1 MRKKLSKLISFLL
14 ALSMVIGIL
23 PTMAYAEETG
33 KKVFNEIYITTNDS
47 AWTLYQVGKDAKAA
61 ERQFFYEVMGVGEAY
76 KDMYRIN
83 TGNSSLR
90 YIDGT
95 GYNVTKDG
103 DVIEEGRHY
112 IYRICVQSK
121 DNYGFDSNKD
131 NMTVYLNGT
140 KVKPVYMQYREYW
153 GAYVIE
159 IDVPYSP
166 AARPEMIEIKYFSLD
181 IGEVRIGQ
189 TSATSIENN
198 NETFKISK
206 LEWTCDKEPEFKAGD
221 VFKEDSTYT
230 LALTLTPN
238 KGYAF
243 SVDEATNKYNGT
255 YSSRNTNYDS
265 RNDRMDGSN
274 LILKYTF
281 KTVTTI
287 KDIYLKTDYSAWS
300 KYKIGANGGEASA
313 QFSNK
318 VSGVEQN
325 DMYYLD
331 TGNTCLAYIKY
342 EDDIWA
348 VTDDDVIS
356 QGIQYVMCFNLYG
369 KKGYSF
375 DNNASNMNVYLNGT
389 KVTPRELYY
398 NEYCGSYR
406 VFIDVPF
413 NPAEETVLT
422 GWQKADGKWYYYDKT
437 GVKQFSKWI
446 GGNYYVK
453 ADGTMAISE
462 FVDKGNYYVG
472 KDGKWDKG
480 TKWLKSGDKWYYI
493 VSGKVQ
499 KSKWMQIGK
508 KWYHFNKDGIM
519 EKSKWIGGNYYV
531 KADGTMAISE
541 FVDKGN
547 YYVGKDGKW
556 DKGTKWLK
564 SGDKWYYIVSGK
576 VQKSKW
582 VQISKK
588 WYHFDKDGIME
599 TSKWIDG
606 KYYVKADGTMAIS
619 EWVDAGK
626 YYVGADGKWIKGY
639 KK

>member
-23 PTMAYAEETG
+23 PAMAYAEETG

-47 AWTLYQVGKDAKAA
+47 AWTLYQVGRDANAA
-61 ERQFFYEVMGVGEAY
+61 ESQLVYEVAGVGEAY
-76 KDMYRIN
+76 KDMYEIDAAN
-83 TGNSSLR
+83 TRLK
-90 YIDGT
+90 YVDGT
-95 GYNVTKDG
+95 GYKYTKEG
-103 DVIEEGRHY
+103 DLIEDGRHY
-112 IYRICVQSK
+112 IYDFCIWPGSNC
-121 DNYGFDSNKD
+121 GFDSDKD

-140 KVKPVYMQYREYW
+140 KVTPIDMRYNEYW
-153 GAYVIE
+153 GNYHID

-166 AARPEMIEIKYFSLD
+166 AARPEMIDITYFALD
-181 IGEVRIGQ
+181 IGKVRIGE

-198 NETFKISK
+198 NQTFKISK

-243 SVDEATNKYNGT
+243 SVDETTNKYNGA
-255 YSSRNTNYDS
+255 YSSGNTNYDS
-265 RNDRMDGSN
+265 INNRMDGSN

-300 KYKIGANGGEASA
+300 KYKIGANGGEAGD
-313 QFSNK
+313 QFSDK

-331 TGNTCLAYIKY
+331 TGNSYLCYIKY
-342 EDDIWA
+342 EDNIWA
-348 VTDDDVIS
+348 VRDDDVIS
-356 QGIQYVMCFNLYG
+356 KDIQYVMCFNV
-369 KKGYSF
+369 KVEQGYAF
-375 DNNASNMNVYLNGT
+375 DSNASNMNVYLNGT
-389 KVTPRELYY
+389 KVTPRELNY
-398 NEYCGSYR
+398 NEYWGSYR
-406 VFIDVPF
+406 VYIDVPF

-422 GWQKADGKWYYYDKT
+422 GWQKVDGKWYYYDKT

-462 FVDKGNYYVG
+462 FVDN
-472 KDGKWDKG
+472 
-480 TKWLKSGDKWYYI
+480 
-493 VSGKVQ
+493 
-499 KSKWMQIGK
+499 
-508 KWYHFNKDGIM
+508 
-519 EKSKWIGGNYYV
+519 
-531 KADGTMAISE
+531 
-541 FVDKGN
+541 GN

-599 TSKWIDG
+599 TSKWIGG

>member
-23 PTMAYAEETG
+23 PAMAYAEETG

-61 ERQFFYEVMGVGEAY
+61 ERQLSFEVMGVGEAY
-76 KDMYRIN
+76 KDMYEIDPYN
-83 TGNSSLR
+83 TDLR
-90 YIDGT
+90 YVDGT

-112 IYRICVQSK
+112 IYRISVNPK

-131 NMTVYLNGT
+131 NMTVYLNGIN
-140 KVKPVYMQYREYW
+140 VKPRYMRYNEYW
-153 GAYVIE
+153 GLYVIE
-159 IDVPYSP
+159 IY
-166 AARPEMIEIKYFSLD
+166 
-181 IGEVRIGQ
+181 
-189 TSATSIENN
+189 
-198 NETFKISK
+198 
-206 LEWTCDKEPEFKAGD
+206 
-221 VFKEDSTYT
+221 
-230 LALTLTPN
+230 
-238 KGYAF
+238 
-243 SVDEATNKYNGT
+243 
-255 YSSRNTNYDS
+255 
-265 RNDRMDGSN
+265 
-274 LILKYTF
+274 
-281 KTVTTI
+281 
-287 KDIYLKTDYSAWS
+287 
-300 KYKIGANGGEASA
+300 
-313 QFSNK
+313 
-318 VSGVEQN
+318 
-325 DMYYLD
+325 
-331 TGNTCLAYIKY
+331 
-342 EDDIWA
+342 
-348 VTDDDVIS
+348 
-356 QGIQYVMCFNLYG
+356 
-369 KKGYSF
+369 
-375 DNNASNMNVYLNGT
+375 
-389 KVTPRELYY
+389 
-398 NEYCGSYR
+398 
-406 VFIDVPF
+406 VPF

-422 GWQKADGKWYYYDKT
+422 GWQKVDGKWYYYDKT

-462 FVDKGNYYVG
+462 FVDNGNYYVG

-519 EKSKWIGGNYYV
+519 ETSKWIGGNYYV

-541 FVDKGN
+541 FVDNGN

-599 TSKWIDG
+599 TSKWIG
-606 KYYVKADGTMAIS
+606 GNYYVKADGTMAIS

>member
-23 PTMAYAEETG
+23 PAMAYAEETG
-33 KKVFNEIYITTNDS
+33 KKVLNEIYITTNDS
-47 AWTLYQVGKDAKAA
+47 AWTLYQVGREAKAA
-61 ERQFFYEVMGVGEAY
+61 ERQLFYEVMGVGEAY
-76 KDMYRIN
+76 KDMYEIDTGN
-83 TGNSSLR
+83 TGLG
-90 YIDGT
+90 YVDGT
-95 GYNVTKDG
+95 RFKFTQDG

-112 IYRICVQSK
+112 RYRICVKPK
-121 DNYGFDSNKD
+121 DNYGFDSDKD

-140 KVKPVYMQYREYW
+140 KVTPSDMSYNEYW
-153 GAYVIE
+153 GLYYIE

-166 AARPEMIEIKYFSLD
+166 AARPEMIEIKYFSFD
-181 IGEVRIGQ
+181 IGKVWIGQ

-198 NETFKISK
+198 NQTFKISK

-255 YSSRNTNYDS
+255 YSSQNTNYDS
-265 RNDRMDGSN
+265 SNNRMDGSN
-274 LILKYTF
+274 LIIEYTF

-300 KYKIGANGGEASA
+300 KYKIGANGGEASN

-331 TGNTCLAYIKY
+331 TGNTYLCYIKY
-342 EDDIWA
+342 EDSIWA
-348 VTDDDVIS
+348 VSYDDVIS
-356 QGIQYVMCFNLYG
+356 KDIQYVMCFHVKVENG
-369 KKGYSF
+369 CAF
-375 DNNASNMNVYLNGT
+375 DSNASNMNVYLNGT

-398 NEYCGSYR
+398 NEYWGSYR
-406 VFIDVPF
+406 VCIDVPF

-462 FVDKGNYYVG
+462 FVDN
-472 KDGKWDKG
+472 
-480 TKWLKSGDKWYYI
+480 
-493 VSGKVQ
+493 
-499 KSKWMQIGK
+499 
-508 KWYHFNKDGIM
+508 
-519 EKSKWIGGNYYV
+519 
-531 KADGTMAISE
+531 
-541 FVDKGN
+541 GN

-599 TSKWIDG
+599 TSKWIGG

>member
-1 MRKKLSKLISFLL
+1 MRKKLSKLISFFL
-14 ALSMVIGIL
+14 ALAMVIGIL
-23 PTMAYAEETG
+23 PAIAHAEETG
-33 KKVFNEIYITTNDS
+33 NVILNEIYLTIDKS
-47 AWTLYQVGKDAKAA
+47 AWTLYQVGQDAKAA
-61 ERQFFYEVMGVGEAY
+61 ERQLTYDALGVGEVN

-83 TGNSSLR
+83 TA
-90 YIDGT
+90 
-95 GYNVTKDG
+95 NVWLKYLNQESVKEG
-103 DVIEEGRHY
+103 DTIEEGKK
-112 IYRICVQSK
+112 YRCHFLVDSK
-121 DNYGFDSNKD
+121 NQYNFDSNE
-131 NMTVYLNGT
+131 NNIVVYLNGV
-140 KVKPVYMQYREYW
+140 KVTPILLLSYQKSCR
-153 GAYVIE
+153 IE
-159 IDVPYSP
+159 LDIPYSP
-166 AARPEMIEIKYFSLD
+166 AARPEMIDITYFALD
-181 IGEVRIGQ
+181 IGKVRIGE

-198 NETFKISK
+198 NQTFKISK

-265 RNDRMDGSN
+265 SNNRMDGSN
-274 LILKYTF
+274 LILEYTF
-281 KTVTTI
+281 KTCTTI
-287 KDIYLKTDYSAWS
+287 KDIYLKADYSAWS
-300 KYKIGANGGEASA
+300 KYKIGANGGEASD
-313 QFSNK
+313 QLGNE

-331 TGNTCLAYIKY
+331 TGNTYLCYIKY

-348 VTDDDVIS
+348 VRDDDVIS
-356 QGIQYVMCFNLYG
+356 QGIQYVMCFNLYV

-398 NEYCGSYR
+398 NEYWGSYR
-406 VFIDVPF
+406 VCIDVPF

-422 GWQKADGKWYYYDKT
+422 GWQKVDGKWYYYDKT

-480 TKWLKSGDKWYYI
+480 TKWIKSGGKWYYI

-519 EKSKWIGGNYYV
+519 ETSKWIGGNYYV

-541 FVDKGN
+541 FVDNGN

-588 WYHFDKDGIME
+588 WYHFDKAGIME
-599 TSKWIDG
+599 TSKWISG
-606 KYYVKADGTMAIS
+606 TYYVKADGTMAIS
-619 EWVDAGK
+619 EWVDGGK
-626 YYVGADGKWIKGY
+626 YYVGSDGKWIKGY

>member
-23 PTMAYAEETG
+23 PAMAYAEETG

-47 AWTLYQVGKDAKAA
+47 AWTLYQLGKDAKAA
-61 ERQFFYEVMGVGEAY
+61 ERQLSFEVMGVGEAY
-76 KDMYRIN
+76 KDMYEIDPYN
-83 TGNSSLR
+83 TSLR
-90 YIDGT
+90 YVDGT
-95 GYNVTKDG
+95 GYNATKYG

-112 IYRICVQSK
+112 IYRISVKPK

-140 KVKPVYMQYREYW
+140 KVKPGYMQYNEYL
-153 GAYVIE
+153 GLYVIE

-166 AARPEMIEIKYFSLD
+166 AARPEIIEITDFALD
-181 IGEVRIGQ
+181 IGKVRIGQ

-206 LEWTCDKEPEFKAGD
+206 LEWTCDKEPKFKAGD

-274 LILKYTF
+274 LIIEYTF

-287 KDIYLKTDYSAWS
+287 KDIYLKTDYSVWS
-300 KYKIGANGGEASA
+300 KYKIGANVGEASD
-313 QFSNK
+313 QFRYK

-331 TGNTCLAYIKY
+331 TANSYLSYNYIGEGRDY
-342 EDDIWA
+342 
-348 VTDDDVIS
+348 DVIS
-356 QGIQYVMCFNLYG
+356 KDIQYVMCFNLYV
-369 KKGYSF
+369 KNGYTF
-375 DNNASNMNVYLNGT
+375 DSKASNINVYLNGT
-389 KVTPRELYY
+389 KVTPSELDY
-398 NEYCGSYR
+398 NEYWGSYK

-422 GWQKADGKWYYYDKT
+422 GWQKVDGKWYYYDKT

-462 FVDKGNYYVG
+462 FVDN
-472 KDGKWDKG
+472 
-480 TKWLKSGDKWYYI
+480 
-493 VSGKVQ
+493 
-499 KSKWMQIGK
+499 
-508 KWYHFNKDGIM
+508 
-519 EKSKWIGGNYYV
+519 
-531 KADGTMAISE
+531 
-541 FVDKGN
+541 GN

>member
-23 PTMAYAEETG
+23 PAMAYAEETG
-33 KKVFNEIYITTNDS
+33 KKVLNEIYITTNDS
-47 AWTLYQVGKDAKAA
+47 AWTLYQVGREAKAA
-61 ERQFFYEVMGVGEAY
+61 ERQLFYEVMGVGEAY
-76 KDMYRIN
+76 KDMYEIDTGN
-83 TGNSSLR
+83 TGLG
-90 YIDGT
+90 YVDGT
-95 GYNVTKDG
+95 RFKFTQDG

-112 IYRICVQSK
+112 RYRICVKPK
-121 DNYGFDSNKD
+121 DNYGFDSDKD

-140 KVKPVYMQYREYW
+140 KVTPSDMSYNEYW
-153 GAYVIE
+153 GLYYIE

-166 AARPEMIEIKYFSLD
+166 AARPEMIEIKYFSFD
-181 IGEVRIGQ
+181 IGKVWIGQ

-198 NETFKISK
+198 NQTFKISK

-255 YSSRNTNYDS
+255 YSSQNTNYDS
-265 RNDRMDGSN
+265 SNNRMDGSN
-274 LILKYTF
+274 LIIEYTF

-300 KYKIGANGGEASA
+300 KYKIGANGGEASN

-331 TGNTCLAYIKY
+331 TGNTYLCYIKY
-342 EDDIWA
+342 EDSIWA
-348 VTDDDVIS
+348 VSYDDVIS
-356 QGIQYVMCFNLYG
+356 KDIQYVMCFHVKVENG
-369 KKGYSF
+369 CAF
-375 DNNASNMNVYLNGT
+375 DSNASNMNVYLNGT

-398 NEYCGSYR
+398 NEYWGSYR
-406 VFIDVPF
+406 VCIDVPF

-422 GWQKADGKWYYYDKT
+422 GWQKVDGKWYYYDKT

-462 FVDKGNYYVG
+462 FVDNGNYYVG

-480 TKWLKSGDKWYYI
+480 TKWLKSG
-493 VSGKVQ
+493 G
-499 KSKWMQIGK
+499 
-508 KWYHFNKDGIM
+508 
-519 EKSKWIGGNYYV
+519 
-531 KADGTMAISE
+531 
-541 FVDKGN
+541 
-547 YYVGKDGKW
+547 
-556 DKGTKWLK
+556 
-564 SGDKWYYIVSGK
+564 KWYYIVSGK

-599 TSKWIDG
+599 TSKWIGG